1 MPPGEVQPRTVQ
13 QHIARLAPFV
23 CPPKVGECGL
33 VVFLR
38 RCCGIVSGKFCI
50 HRLVCHFDDGRKFLS
65 RDVDTVPT
73 VGYTTYRT
81 ITQKLSGRYCKPES
95 AKKRDGS
102 FFVYMNGDKI
112 NTILREHPEMTIR
125 EIQKIP
131 ELLDDP
137 ILILRSKGSGKG
149 GNSRLV
155 LFGSINTQDGQPV
168 LAVLDLR
175 PRENGFVLNDMQ
187 KVHTAS
193 WRRFLKETNKV

>member
-13 QHIARLAPFV
+13 QHIARLAPLVRPPEV
-23 CPPKVGECGL
+23 CQRRL

-38 RCCGIVSGKFCI
+38 RCRITVNGKFCI

-102 FFVYMNGDKI
+102 FFVRKQNV
-112 NTILREHPEMTIR
+112 TLRNERCGVCFRVCAVYLLHIVQNKSVLPWTQIEHRKDRLTVLRIDRAKQHQTAVPAFAR
-125 EIQKIP
+125 AFASQNQNRVIQQFRN
-131 ELLDDP
+131 LLNLPDCHFWMFP
-137 ILILRSKGSGKG
+137 
-149 GNSRLV
+149 
-155 LFGSINTQDGQPV
+155 
-168 LAVLDLR
+168 
-175 PRENGFVLNDMQ
+175 
-187 KVHTAS
+187 
-193 WRRFLKETNKV
+193 